1 MSDTEKQPNSKQVM
15 VDKKVWKPQQPTV
28 VTGLYHEW
36 KFTDDKELG
45 RLVDNIIDQTTAG
58 NLR

>member
-1 MSDTEKQPNSKQVM
+1 MEKQQNSKQVM